1 MHSLREWG
9 GKDKTCASGL
19 ARVSFFLRQSRL
31 RDHPS
36 PSDSS
41 VVCSTPNAPRP
52 LVAEKTNAENLPQMI
67 EFRDASV
74 HFPIFNAS
82 TRSFRKRVIQVATGG
97 IVAPDHT
104 GHMVVQALTN
114 INFAIRADERVAL
127 LGHNGAGKTTLL
139 GALSRIY
146 APTSGSVRI
155 DGSIA
160 SLINITLG
168 TDPESTGMEN
178 IFLRAAILGLGKDFV
193 QKNLEEI
200 IEFSELGDFI
210 DLPVRTYSSGMQMR
224 LAFAVSTMLRPEIL
238 IMDEWLSVGDKNFQS
253 KAAARLDAMLKETK
267 ILVLA
272 THSRELALRHC
283 NRAIWLEHGRIKMD
297 GPAPEVA
304 KAYFG

>member
-1 MHSLREWG
+1 MQTTDL
-9 GKDKTCASGL
+9 
-19 ARVSFFLRQSRL
+19 
-31 RDHPS
+31 
-36 PSDSS
+36 
-41 VVCSTPNAPRP
+41 TPP
-52 LVAEKTNAENLPQMI
+52 AETELIM
-67 EFRDASV
+67 FRDVSI
-74 HFPIFNAS
+74 HFPVFNAS

-104 GHMVVQALTN
+104 GHLVVQALTN
-114 INFAIRADERVAL
+114 LNFSIRSGERVAL
-127 LGHNGAGKTTLL
+127 FGHNGAGKTTLL

-146 APTSGSVRI
+146 APTSGSAEISGTV
-155 DGSIA
+155 G
-160 SLINITLG
+160 SLINISLG
-168 TDPESTGMEN
+168 TDPESTGREN
-178 IFLRAAILGLGKDFV
+178 IFLRAAILGLGRDLI
-193 QKNLEEI
+193 QKKLEDI

-210 DLPVRTYSSGMQMR
+210 DLPVRTYSSGMQLR

-238 IMDEWLSVGDKNFQS
+238 VMDEWLSVGDKNFQA

-272 THSRELALRHC
+272 THSRDLALRHC

>member
-1 MHSLREWG
+1 MQTTDL
-9 GKDKTCASGL
+9 
-19 ARVSFFLRQSRL
+19 
-31 RDHPS
+31 
-36 PSDSS
+36 
-41 VVCSTPNAPRP
+41 TPP
-52 LVAEKTNAENLPQMI
+52 AETELIM
-67 EFRDASV
+67 FRDVSI
-74 HFPIFNAS
+74 HFPVFNAS

-104 GHMVVQALTN
+104 GHLVVQALTN
-114 INFAIRADERVAL
+114 LNFSIRSGERVAL
-127 LGHNGAGKTTLL
+127 FGHNGAGKTTLL

-146 APTSGSVRI
+146 APTSGSAGICGTV
-155 DGSIA
+155 G
-160 SLINITLG
+160 SLINISLG
-168 TDPESTGMEN
+168 TDPESTGREN
-178 IFLRAAILGLGKDFV
+178 IFLRAAILGLGRDFI

-210 DLPVRTYSSGMQMR
+210 DLPVRTYSSGMQLR

-238 IMDEWLSVGDKNFQS
+238 VMDEWLSVGDKNFRA

-272 THSRELALRHC
+272 THSRDLALRHC
-283 NRAIWLEHGRIKMD
+283 KRAIWLEHGRIKLD